1 MLNKTNNQR
10 SEMDLF
16 GNHHNSKY
24 TTEEAKRIE
33 TQTLSPKTYRSNIS
47 SFNAY
52 TNPYHGKTLEKSK
65 SVIDTQSKTPYFHNN
80 K

>member
-47 SFNAY
+47 SFNA
-52 TNPYHGKTLEKSK
+52 
-65 SVIDTQSKTPYFHNN
+65 
-80 K
+80 